1 MDDNGRNVIIPAQ
14 TWTELMM
21 MGKDC
26 SPNDPVFEGRRK
38 RAISQTEIRRII
50 QAAAERAGINK
61 NVSPHWLRHSHAT
74 HAANR
79 NVPLPL
85 IQSTLGHTNVAT
97 TSTYLHARP
106 NDSSSLYLPR

>member
-1 MDDNGRNVIIPAQ
+1 
-14 TWTELMM
+14 MM
-21 MGKDC
+21 MGKDS

-38 RAISQTEIRRII
+38 RAISQTEIRRIV